1 VSARLILKLEVV
13 QADELGA
20 GVRRL
25 VLKHPRRPLLPSP
38 EPGSHVDVHL
48 GDGRVRQYSLCGD
61 PADASCYSL
70 AVKLEPQ
77 GRGGSRWVHEHL
89 RPGAIAHVSAPRNH
103 FRLAPQATRHVLVAA
118 GIGVT
123 PLLAMARHL
132 LRAGAPV
139 EMHYGAPGPEA
150 APFLP
155 ELEAL
160 LGERLQVWWSRAP
173 SGRGRFDAEHVLA
186 RRDEGTHVYVCGPP
200 GLLASVRA
208 ATASWASGRVHAESF
223 VPLAPAGPAGPFEL
237 EIRST
242 GQRLSVPAE
251 RSALSVLREAGLIVA
266 SACEIGVCGACERPV
281 AAGTVL
287 HRDVVLDEAGR
298 ARAMMTCVSRGQGRV
313 VLDL

>member
-1 VSARLILKLEVV
+1 MSARLIMKLDVV
-13 QADELGA
+13 ETDELGG

-25 VLKHPRRPLLPSP
+25 VLRHPRRPLLPP
-38 EPGSHVDVHL
+38 AEPGSHVDVHL

-61 PADASCYSL
+61 PADTSRYVI
-70 AVKLEPQ
+70 AVKLERE

-89 RPGAIAHVSAPRNH
+89 HQGAVAHVSAPRNH
-103 FRLAPQATRHVLVAA
+103 FRLSPQATHHVLVAG

-123 PLLAMARHL
+123 PLVAMARHL
-132 LRAGAPV
+132 VRAGAGV
-139 EMHYGAPGPEA
+139 EMHYGAPSPDA

-160 LGERLQVWWSRAP
+160 LGPRLQGWWSRTR
-173 SGRGRFDAEHVLA
+173 SGRGRFDAARVLA
-186 RRDEGTHVYVCGPP
+186 GRDPGTHVYVCGPP
-200 GLLASVRA
+200 GLLDSVRG
-208 ATASWASGRVHAESF
+208 ATAHWAPGRVHAESF
-223 VPLAPAGPAGPFEL
+223 VPLAPAGPALPFEL

-242 GQRLSVPAE
+242 GQVLPVPAE

-298 ARAMMTCVSRGQGRV
+298 ARSMMTCVSRGQGRV